1 MVGNHPETNNRTGF
15 SVLSSG
21 CRWSDGTFHIDDPAF
36 IGGASHPTTIP
47 TPATPASTPDYPN
60 SATITTTAAP
70 APPSASS
77 ATTPPAKDNPAR
89 CFTMQTSTRAGSST
103 LAFLLGALA
112 LLVFATP
119 ATAAPFE
126 I

>member
-1 MVGNHPETNNRTGF
+1 
-15 SVLSSG
+15 
-21 CRWSDGTFHIDDPAF
+21 
-36 IGGASHPTTIP
+36 
-47 TPATPASTPDYPN
+47 
-60 SATITTTAAP
+60 
-70 APPSASS
+70 
-77 ATTPPAKDNPAR
+77 
-89 CFTMQTSTRAGSST
+89 MQTSTRAVSST